1 METLFPVDEKEAR
14 KSAPLAVRMRPQNLN
29 EFVGQEEILGEGK
42 LLRRA
47 IISDTLT
54 SVILYGPPGIGKTTL
69 AHIIAGHTKGI
80 FEKLNAVTSGV
91 TEIRQIMAGARERK
105 RSHRRKTVLFVDEIH
120 RFNKAQ
126 QDAFMEDVEEGNIVL
141 VGATTHNPFFAL
153 ATPLLSRS
161 RVFELKPLS
170 DQDIVSIL
178 KRALADKKK
187 GLGNYKVEIKDEA
200 LAHLAK
206 SAEGDTRRALNSL
219 EVAVLTTPPG
229 SDKTISIDLSVAQEV
244 TAKKAIRYDRL
255 EDEHFDT
262 ISAFIKSV
270 RGSDPDAALYYLAKM
285 LEGGEDPRFIAR
297 RLVILASEDI
307 GNADPSALTLAVSTF
322 QAVDF
327 IGMPEARITLAQATT
342 YLACAPKSNASY
354 VAVEKAD
361 DDVKQGRVLPIPP
374 YLRVGTYPGA
384 KKLGRGQGYLYAH
397 DFPGHVVA
405 QKYLAEDRQYY
416 FPTEEGQEAEIKKR
430 LENLK
435 EMKKTKEKKMKIR
448 QTIRAKREALS
459 PEEVNSRS
467 ERIKKCFLRDPDFQ
481 EAQTIVLYV
490 SFRNEVDTLPLIKEA
505 LVLRKKVCLPRTNV
519 RDRSL
524 TFYHIQNLDD
534 LTPGHFGILE
544 PKKNCPVLPPP
555 EIELVVMPGIAFDE
569 GGGRIGFGGGYYD
582 RFLRQVPA
590 QIKKIALAYEFQV
603 IKDRIPILAK
613 DAKVDKIITEERIII
628 P

>member
-1 METLFPVDEKEAR
+1 METLFPVDEKEDR
-14 KSAPLAVRMRPQNLN
+14 KSAPLAVRMRPQNLE

-47 IISDTLT
+47 IVSDTLT

-69 AHIIAGHTKGI
+69 AHIIARHTKGI
-80 FEKLNAVTSGV
+80 FERLNAVTSGV

-105 RSHRRKTVLFVDEIH
+105 RSHHRKTILFVDEIH

-126 QDAFMEDVEEGNIVL
+126 QDAFMEDVEEGNIIL

-178 KRALADKKK
+178 KRTLKDKKR
-187 GLGNYKVEIKDEA
+187 GLGNYRVEIKDEA

-229 SDKTISIDLSVAQEV
+229 SNKTISIDLAVAQEV

-354 VAVEKAD
+354 VAVEKAT

-384 KKLGRGQGYLYAH
+384 KKLGRGQGYLYPH
-397 DFPGHVVA
+397 NFTGRVVS
-405 QKYLAEDRQYY
+405 QKYLTEDRQYY
-416 FPTEEGQEAEIKKR
+416 FPTEEGQEAEIKER

-435 EMKKTKEKKMKIR
+435 EMKKTKGKKMEIR

-467 ERIKKCFLRDPDFQ
+467 ERIKKCFSRDPDFQ
-481 EAQTIVLYV
+481 KAQTIVLYV

-505 LVLRKKVCLPRTNV
+505 L
-519 RDRSL
+519 
-524 TFYHIQNLDD
+524 
-534 LTPGHFGILE
+534 
-544 PKKNCPVLPPP
+544 
-555 EIELVVMPGIAFDE
+555 
-569 GGGRIGFGGGYYD
+569 
-582 RFLRQVPA
+582 
-590 QIKKIALAYEFQV
+590 
-603 IKDRIPILAK
+603 
-613 DAKVDKIITEERIII
+613 
-628 P
+628 